1 MAAADVAVAKW
12 WACRGGQRVVHTAQH
27 LHAGIGSDIDYPIH
41 RFFLWSKQLDLTLGG
56 AGVHQARLGAHL
68 ASGGAVEGEA

>member
-1 MAAADVAVAKW
+1 VA
-12 WACRGGQRVVHTAQH
+12 HTAQH

-41 RFFLWSKQLDLTLGG
+41 RFFLWSKQLDLTLGS

-68 ASGGAVEGEA
+68 ASGGAVEDEA